1 MLEPLAPEIRQELA
15 AARVAALHRS
25 AASTSPG
32 PLRRAAGAAL
42 VRLGLRLGYDGSVPP
57 SLAPETG
64 NGVGAGFQPGTH
76 TVSLAPARVSTP
88 RWRTPIAIESDVER
102 ELAAPF
108 RSGVGARL
116 KPGTDAFLSR
126 T

>member
-1 MLEPLAPEIRQELA
+1 MLEPLVPELRQELA

-25 AASTSPG
+25 AGHSAAG
-32 PLRRAAGAAL
+32 PLRRAAGSAL

-57 SLAPETG
+57 LVAQNEYS
-64 NGVGAGFQPGTH
+64 VGARLEPGTHTVSPGARFFQPGTH
-76 TVSLAPARVSTP
+76 TVFAA
-88 RWRTPIAIESDVER
+88 ESDLER

-108 RSGVGARL
+108 GIRVARL
-116 KPGTDAFLSR
+116 R

>member
-25 AASTSPG
+25 ASGSAPG
-32 PLRRAAGAAL
+32 PLRRAAGSAL

-57 SLAPETG
+57 LVAQPLNSV
-64 NGVGAGFQPGTH
+64 GVGLKPDTHTAFPGVGPQSDTH
-76 TVSLAPARVSTP
+76 TVSPVTETDL
-88 RWRTPIAIESDVER
+88 ER

-108 RSGVGARL
+108 GIRVARL
-116 KPGTDAFLSR
+116 R

>member
-1 MLEPLAPEIRQELA
+1 MLEQLDPEVRRELA

-25 AASTSPG
+25 ATPAHAG
-32 PLRRAAGAAL
+32 PLRRVVASGL

-57 SLAPETG
+57 LVTQPG
-64 NGVGAGFQPGTH
+64 NGVGVGLKPDTH
-76 TVSLAPARVSTP
+76 TVSLGLEPDTHALGLF
-88 RWRTPIAIESDVER
+88 ESDVER

-108 RSGVGARL
+108 GIKVARL
-116 KPGTDAFLSR
+116 R